1 MLRSAATPNRT
12 EVQSIPV
19 MKQAKIRSILPT
31 PTVSV
36 RSRCAPA
43 AMKIRPKLT
52 FRVRLFKD

>member
-12 EVQSIPV
+12 EVQSSSA
-19 MKQAKIRSILPT
+19 MKQTTIRRILPT

-43 AMKIRPKLT
+43 ATKNLAEINLPR
-52 FRVRLFKD
+52 